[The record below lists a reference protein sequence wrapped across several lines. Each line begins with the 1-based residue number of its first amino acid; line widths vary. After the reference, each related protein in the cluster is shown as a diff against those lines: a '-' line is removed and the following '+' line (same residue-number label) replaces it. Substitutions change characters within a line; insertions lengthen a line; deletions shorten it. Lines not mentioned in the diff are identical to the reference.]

1 VTVFLLGMVVPYNS
15 KLLLTANSAS
25 TSANASPFVV
35 AVKIAGIEALPGV
48 LNGCILLFVLSA
60 ANSDLYI
67 ATRTIYGLATEGLAP
82 AFLRRTNKSG
92 VPVYCVLCCSIFACI
107 GFLNVSTGSA
117 IVFTYFTNL
126 VTVFG
131 MLAWLALLITHVFF
145 VRARRAQGVADIQL
159 RYKAP
164 LGIWG
169 SYFGIFA
176 ITILI
181 LIKNFSVFVHSDV
194 AGGTYGDFDYKN
206 FITGYLGVPIFI
218 VMFVGYKVFYK
229 TELRSPATMDLFTGK
244 QAVDD
249 EENEWLEKAILEKES
264 GRGPSHWYRFIG
276 WLF

>member
-1 VTVFLLGMVVPYNS
+1 MLVPYNS
-15 KLLLTANSAS
+15 KLLLAANSAS
-25 TSANASPFVV
+25 TSADASPFVV
-35 AVKIAGIEALPGV
+35 AVKIAGIKALPGI
-48 LNGCILLFVLSA
+48 LNGCILLFVFSA

-67 ATRTIYGLATEGLAP
+67 GTRTIYGLAKEGLAP
-82 AFLRRTNKSG
+82 SFLRRTNKSG

-117 IVFTYFTNL
+117 IVFTYFTNI

-131 MLAWLALLITHVFF
+131 MLSWLALLSTHVFF
-145 VRARRAQGVADIQL
+145 VHARRAQQVADIEL

-164 LGIWG
+164 LGIFG

-176 ITILI
+176 IIILI
-181 LIKNFSVFVHSDV
+181 LVKNFSVFVYSDV
-194 AGGTYGDFDYKN
+194 AGGTYGDFDFKS

-218 VMFVGYKVFYK
+218 VMFVGYKVVHK
-229 TELRSPATMDLFTGK
+229 TELRRPATMDLFSGT

-249 EENEWLEKAILEKES
+249 EEKEWLEKARLEKET
-264 GRGPSHWYRFIG
+264 GHGDGHWYRFIG